1 MPPAAPGLPSP
12 GQEAER
18 LTAAQAP
25 ERRVAGA
32 VAAPDPPASDLCFDL
47 DGPQGDDFHEKRRP
61 PVSMSIATRSK
72 TLTFPMT
79 T

>member
-1 MPPAAPGLPSP
+1 VPPAAPGLPSP

-47 DGPQGDDFHEKRRP
+47 DGP
-61 PVSMSIATRSK
+61 
-72 TLTFPMT
+72 
-79 T
+79 